1 MKIVAALLVAV
12 ALPAHAYNAVA
23 KFAPDLPMTITVMDH
38 AKSCN
43 GGPIAISMID
53 TRQIEKTCD
62 VKITKR
68 GVDVVFPSRKSD
80 PPMHWD
86 KTEFT
91 ILPELK

>member
-1 MKIVAALLVAV
+1 MKLAALLLVV

-23 KFAPDLPMTITVMDH
+23 KFAPDLPMTLTVMDH

-43 GGPIAISMID
+43 GGPIAIATLND
-53 TRQIEKTCD
+53 RQVEKTCD
-62 VKITKR
+62 VKITR
-68 GVDVVFPSRKSD
+68 QGVDVTFPSHRSS